1 MDSKSTIKNNILF
14 FNKFEK
20 EKYDK
25 ILQLTELIYDIKTLE
40 GGDNTKIGEKGIN
53 LSGGQ
58 KARISLARCLF
69 NEPDIFLFDD
79 ILSALDACFTIY
91 WIFW

>member
-58 KARISLARCLF
+58 KARISLERCLF

-79 ILSALDACFTIY
+79 ILSALDECFTIY